1 MVAVIWL
8 VAFAIGGAIAVA
20 KAVKKAGED
29 RAPAAKVTG
38 TYNVPAR
45 VKPWLPFFQK
55 YGVAKGVPIDVALAF
70 AYLETQF
77 QPDAY
82 NPEAGAIASWAKKI
96 ATNPKRWAGNPD
108 FEKAVEVHRLISS
121 GEKTGKEIAL
131 ADKGKPFSDKLWTFG
146 SIGLMQSSRQSA
158 EAAGYGASLPNAG
171 LFDIE
176 TNIAA
181 GVGEIAIW
189 RSIMWKGRD
198 PKSLTDE
205 EWATVRAAYVM
216 GGGNVAKYPEK
227 AEEKRVL
234 FRSALKFVRGQ
245 AASA

>member
-1 MVAVIWL
+1 MWGV
-8 VAFAIGGAIAVA
+8 VAFFIGGGILVA
-20 KAVKKAGED
+20 KAVKKAGEGS
-29 RAPAAKVTG
+29 ASTTKVVG

-45 VKPWLPFFQK
+45 VKPWLGFFQK
-55 YGVAKGVPIDVALAF
+55 YGAQRGVPVDVALAF
-70 AYLETQF
+70 AYRESQF
-77 QPDAY
+77 SPEAY
-82 NPEAGAIASWAKKI
+82 NPEAGAIAPWAKKI
-96 ATNPKRWAGNPD
+96 AENPKRWADNPD
-108 FEKAVEVHRLISS
+108 YEKAVEVHRLISS
-121 GEKTGKEIAL
+121 GERTGKEIAL
-131 ADKGKPFSDKLWTFG
+131 ADKGKAFADKLWTFG

-158 EAAGYGASLPNAG
+158 EAAGYAAALPNAG
-171 LFDIE
+171 LFDIA